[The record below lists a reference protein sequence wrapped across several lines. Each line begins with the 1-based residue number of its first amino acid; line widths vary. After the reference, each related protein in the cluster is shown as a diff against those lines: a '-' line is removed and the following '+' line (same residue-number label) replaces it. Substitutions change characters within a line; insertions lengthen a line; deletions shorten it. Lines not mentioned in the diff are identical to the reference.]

1 MAGLRGQGEGRDGD
15 IGLQCSRQRG
25 FGFRGLHTTYRRLG
39 KGADGAEA
47 GRVGKEGRRM
57 VARAPES
64 HCELLGLTVGKMCS
78 PGTTGFEQGS
88 DMSRFIFDAFW
99 GLLRMDSKGARK
111 EAGRAGRM

>member
-1 MAGLRGQGEGRDGD
+1 MKESMAGLRGQGEGRDGD

-47 GRVGKEGRRM
+47 GGVGKEGRRM

-78 PGTTGFEQGS
+78 PGKVL
-88 DMSRFIFDAFW
+88 SR
-99 GLLRMDSKGARK
+99 GVTCQDSFLMHSGIC
-111 EAGRAGRM
+111 